1 MEWTFKNMELYL
13 KDLTPEV
20 QEKAKEIAEKL
31 SKESEYSEERIIK
44 EAIKRAQEW
53 LYNAEG

>member
-1 MEWTFKNMELYL
+1 MELYL